1 MDLFLKKVKIKGFKS
16 FANTINLKFNIPI
29 TAIVGPNGSGK
40 SNIVDAVRWVLGEQS
55 AKNLRGSEMA
65 DVIFAGSEKLP
76 PASSAE
82 VSLFLDNSS
91 RILDI
96 ETDEVKISREVTK
109 DGSSDYLINDSKC
122 RLKDVNELLMDTGL
136 GNNSYSIV
144 SQGKITQI
152 INSKPENLR
161 ELFEEAAGISK
172 HKSRKKDAERRLE
185 NTNSNLQRIKDLVWE
200 LEKQYEK
207 IKKDAK
213 KAREYKKL
221 KSELEEI
228 EINLLLDQHEE
239 LATSLDEL
247 KEKKDDLE
255 TKIDKKESINNNKKD
270 KLHKKKEKLR
280 DLEVSYDNKKDEYY
294 RLKTKSD
301 EVKNRVNI
309 IEERKNNLQR
319 EKAELKEEL
328 KQLKTNLSNKKENL
342 TNLREKY
349 KKERTKLDL
358 WAEKKDG
365 VEKDYEIRVEYLK
378 KLRSELNKYRENLI
392 EENVDIN
399 QLRRDFDKLEEKIKY
414 KERVLSD
421 QRDQKEQILKS
432 KAQLTTKVENNQ
444 NLQTKTVNKI
454 NETKESLS
462 EIQSK
467 LTDYQE
473 KYDELENEYED
484 IQDELYQKK
493 SRKEFIEDLKKDYSG
508 FYKGVKNILKED
520 ERFPEMYGAVAE
532 LINVKKKYETAIETT
547 LGNKLQNVVVENDNT
562 AKECIDYLKENNGG
576 RATFLP
582 IKSIKSYGRIN
593 TKQFAS
599 KQGYLGLAIDFVDF
613 NDRFKK
619 VMEFLLGNTI
629 ISKDLEAAI
638 DISNII
644 NKKHKLVTLEGDLIY
659 PGGSV
664 SGGSRQNKK
673 NNLLSRDR
681 EMNELEEEIAKLNEQ
696 VDKIVKEGL
705 TIKDEIESLENKR
718 ADLKDNYQKLTL
730 KLENLKENEKELTE
744 QLEEVKKEKN
754 NIETKLEKGIDEL
767 NTLKDEKN
775 NLSSLF
781 EKNSQ
786 NYDEEKDIINQK
798 QAKIDKI
805 SDEIENLREKLTD
818 VRVNYATQQ
827 EKLKSLNK
835 EKSNLEQT
843 IENNKTNQNNKENR
857 IQEIKEELKELADRK
872 VKLLEQ
878 KEEFEQKVKQAKIE
892 LEEMDKRLKQLRDEH
907 EKLEEEVERLNDELN
922 NKKDKL
928 HEINLAYT
936 RKKDKTESIEE
947 RLINEYN
954 FDIIEDEYAQREQVE
969 NRKEVEKRVKELRN
983 NISKLG
989 SVNLGAIEEYEE
1001 LKERLDYLHEQ
1012 QADLEEAKES
1022 IINII
1027 ERIEETM
1034 MDKFKN
1040 SFYQIKEEFE
1050 KVFVDLFNGGRAE
1063 LNLVDE
1069 EALLETGV
1077 EIIAQPPGKR
1087 LKKLTLL
1094 SGGERAL
1101 TAIALVFAL
1110 LRVNPSPF
1118 YILDEID
1125 APLDDVNVVRFSNFL
1140 KEYTDFAQFIVV
1152 THRKHMMTAV
1162 DNIYGLTMTDKG
1174 VTELVSLNLK
1184 EQIQ

>member
-1 MDLFLKKVKIKGFKS
+1 MFLKKIKIKGFKS
-16 FANTINLKFNIPI
+16 FANTINLKFDIPI

-76 PASSAE
+76 PSSSAE
-82 VSLFLDNSS
+82 VSLFLDNSE

-161 ELFEEAAGISK
+161 DLFEEAAGISK

-200 LEKQYEK
+200 LEKQFEK
-207 IKKDAK
+207 VKKDAE

-239 LATSLDEL
+239 FSASLSNL
-247 KEKKDDLE
+247 KDKKDKLE
-255 TKIDKKESINNNKKD
+255 EIIDKKEATASHKKD

-280 DLEVSYDNKKDEYY
+280 SLEVSYDDKKDEYY
-294 RLKTKSD
+294 QLKTKSD
-301 EVKNRVNI
+301 EVKNRINI
-309 IEERKNNLQR
+309 IEERKSNLKR
-319 EKAELKEEL
+319 EKSDLKEEL
-328 KQLKTNLSNKKENL
+328 KGLRTELEKKENEL
-342 TNLREKY
+342 SELKEKY
-349 KKERTKLDL
+349 QKEETKLDL

-365 VEKDYEIRVEYLK
+365 VEKDYEIRTEHLK
-378 KLRSELNKYRENLI
+378 KLRTELNKYRENLI

-399 QLRRDFDKLEEKIKY
+399 QLRRNFDKLEEKIKY
-414 KERVLSD
+414 KEQVLSD
-421 QRDQKEQILKS
+421 QRDHKEQVLKN
-432 KAQLTTKVENNQ
+432 KAQLENKLENNKE
-444 NLQTKTVNKI
+444 LQAKAADQLEKSAD
-454 NETKESLS
+454 SL
-462 EIQSK
+462 EEVQSK
-467 LTDYQE
+467 LEEYQARYDKLE
-473 KYDELENEYED
+473 SKYEE

-493 SRKEFIEDLKKDYSG
+493 SRREFIEDLKKEYSG
-508 FYKGVKNILKED
+508 FYKGVKNILKEKD
-520 ERFPEMYGAVAE
+520 RFPQMYGAVAE
-532 LINVKKKYETAIETT
+532 LINVSKKYETAIETT
-547 LGNKLQNVVVENDNT
+547 LGSKLQNVVVENDKT
-562 AKECIDYLKENNGG
+562 AQQCIEYLKENKSG

-582 IKSIKSYGRIN
+582 IQSLKTYGRIN
-593 TKQFAS
+593 TTQFEQ
-599 KQGYLGLAIDFVDF
+599 KTGYLGLALDFVS
-613 NDRFKK
+613 FKDKFQK
-619 VMEFLLGNTI
+619 VMEYLLASTI
-629 ISKDLEAAI
+629 ISKDLDSAI
-638 DISNII
+638 EISNII
-644 NKKHKLVTLEGDLIY
+644 NKKYKLVTLEGDVIY

-664 SGGSRQNKK
+664 SGGSRQSKK
-673 NNLLSRDR
+673 NNLLGR
-681 EMNELEEEIAKLNEQ
+681 EREVNELEDEIAELDEQ
-696 VDKIVKEGL
+696 IDEIVKEGL
-705 TIKDEIESLENKR
+705 DIKDKIEKLEDNR
-718 ADLKDNYQKLTL
+718 DELKDKYQKLKL
-730 KLENLKENEKELTE
+730 KLENLKENEEELKDQLAEVKDEVNTIQDKIEEGVNELTS
-744 QLEEVKKEKN
+744 
-754 NIETKLEKGIDEL
+754 
-767 NTLKDEKN
+767 LKDKKS
-775 NLSSLF
+775 NLSGLF

-798 QAKIDKI
+798 QEKIDKLN
-805 SDEIENLREKLTD
+805 DDIENLREKLTD
-818 VRVNYATQQ
+818 VRVKFATQQ
-827 EKLKSLNK
+827 EKLKSLSKDINNLEDSIEQNKNNQENK
-835 EKSNLEQT
+835 ET
-843 IENNKTNQNNKENR
+843 RIE
-857 IQEIKEELKELADRK
+857 EIKKEVNDLAERK
-872 VKLLEQ
+872 VKLLDQ
-878 KEEFEQKVKQAKIE
+878 KEEFENEVEEAAQK
-892 LEEMDKRLKQLRDEH
+892 LEEMEQNLKQMRAEH
-907 EKLEEEVERLNDELN
+907 EKLENEVEELNDELN
-922 NKKDKL
+922 EKKDKL
-928 HEINLAYT
+928 HEINIDYT
-936 RKKDKTESIEE
+936 RKKDKSESIEE

-954 FDIIEDEYAQREQVE
+954 FDINHDQYEEREKVE
-969 NRKEVEKRVKELRN
+969 NRQQVEQRVKELREQ
-983 NISKLG
+983 ISKLG
-989 SVNLGAIEEYEE
+989 SVNIGAIEEYEE

-1012 QADLEEAKES
+1012 QSDLEEAKES

-1027 ERIEETM
+1027 ERIDETM
-1034 MDKFKN
+1034 MDKFKTT
-1040 SFYQIKEEFE
+1040 FYQIKEEFE
-1050 KVFVDLFNGGRAE
+1050 EVFVELFNGGRAE

-1069 EALLETGV
+1069 EALLDTGV
-1077 EIIAQPPGKR
+1077 EIIAQPPGKK

-1125 APLDDVNVVRFSNFL
+1125 APLDDVNVVRFSDFL